1 MSERGQSSWDFRSLR
16 CAPPLLRDLGLTHT
30 VTHTR
35 KKADGDNGRESARDY
50 AFLQQKCPESAEQ
63 QHSRGFQSLGK
74 DGETC
79 PCRNNTIINGADSA
93 ANTREISNIQHFY
106 CVFQFAAFGLTTY
119 LPTDREK
126 PRDSGFCAPES
137 LGIYQLT
144 CFSNLSLSFS
154 AAISAFI
161 WRIISASSC
170 SHSSLVLA

>member
-1 MSERGQSSWDFRSLR
+1 M
-16 CAPPLLRDLGLTHT
+16 THT
-30 VTHTR
+30 A
-35 KKADGDNGRESARDY
+35 KCPDGINGRKSVKDHG
-50 AFLQQKCPESAEQ
+50 LPQQKCPESAEQ

-74 DGETC
+74 DRETC
-79 PCRNNTIINGADSA
+79 PYRNSTSINGLDSS
-93 ANTREISNIQHFY
+93 ANARNTHNIQHFY

-137 LGIYQLT
+137 LGSYQPT
-144 CFSNLSLSFS
+144 CFSNRSLSFS

-170 SHSSLVLA
+170 SQSSLVLA

>member
-1 MSERGQSSWDFRSLR
+1 M
-16 CAPPLLRDLGLTHT
+16 THT

-35 KKADGDNGRESARDY
+35 KKAGGVNGQESAKDHVPP
-50 AFLQQKCPESAEQ
+50 QQKCPESAKQ
-63 QHSRGFQSLGK
+63 WHSQSFQSLGE
-74 DGETC
+74 DRETC
-79 PCRNNTIINGADSA
+79 PCRNNTVNNGPDSFVNA
-93 ANTREISNIQHFY
+93 WNISDIQHFY

-126 PRDSGFCAPES
+126 SRDSGFCAPES
-137 LGIYQLT
+137 LGLYQLT

-161 WRIISASSC
+161 WRIISASNC

>member
-1 MSERGQSSWDFRSLR
+1 M
-16 CAPPLLRDLGLTHT
+16 A
-30 VTHTR
+30 V
-35 KKADGDNGRESARDY
+35 
-50 AFLQQKCPESAEQ
+50 
-63 QHSRGFQSLGK
+63 GK
-74 DGETC
+74 DRETC
-79 PCRNNTIINGADSA
+79 PCRNDIVNNRGDSSA
-93 ANTREISNIQHFY
+93 KGRDLFVNQHFL
-106 CVFQFAAFGLTTY
+106 CPFQFGIFGLTTY

-161 WRIISASSC
+161 WRIISASNC

>member
-1 MSERGQSSWDFRSLR
+1 M
-16 CAPPLLRDLGLTHT
+16 
-30 VTHTR
+30 
-35 KKADGDNGRESARDY
+35 K
-50 AFLQQKCPESAEQ
+50 LQQRIIGNHCSATVPGAKTKQETI
-63 QHSRGFQSLGK
+63 RENNLGRIGN

-79 PCRNNTIINGADSA
+79 PYRNSTLINGPDSS
-93 ANTREISNIQHFY
+93 ANARNTYNIQQFY
-106 CVFQFAAFGLTTY
+106 CVFHSGTFCVTTY

-126 PRDSGFCAPES
+126 SRDSGFCAPES

-161 WRIISASSC
+161 WRIISVSSC